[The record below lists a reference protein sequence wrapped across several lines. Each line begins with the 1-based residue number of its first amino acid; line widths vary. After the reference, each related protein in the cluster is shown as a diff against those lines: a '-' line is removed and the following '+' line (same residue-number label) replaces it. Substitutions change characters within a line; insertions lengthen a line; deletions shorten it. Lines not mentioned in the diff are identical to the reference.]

1 MTSKRFLYLA
11 LISIAIILGGCTTIQ
26 IPAEIKTEMSSTQ
39 PIIGYFSRSDDVRIK
54 NCGCRSWLDPQY
66 SPTPVENG
74 YYRLLLGRNAEGLFL
89 IQDFYQK
96 NKQPQS
102 SPLWIDDPT
111 YLFSFD
117 SRVVIGSG
125 ILYYP
130 DGTVV
135 ERFENTDINTSKG
148 EGFYKNGQR
157 AVTYKQ
163 DARTSTFEYWYLSGK
178 FAARYINSFD
188 AAPRAEAWDEQG
200 NKVQDADAVI
210 ARIEAK
216 LNTELDK

>member
-1 MTSKRFLYLA
+1 MAGSTVLA
-11 LISIAIILGGCTTIQ
+11 DTCRKWLLPAFAGAQCRGSI
-26 IPAEIKTEMSSTQ
+26 P
-39 PIIGYFSRSDDVRIK
+39 
-54 NCGCRSWLDPQY
+54 DP
-66 SPTPVENG
+66 G
-74 YYRLLLGRNAEGLFL
+74 LLSE
-89 IQDFYQK
+89 

-125 ILYYP
+125 TLYYP

-135 ERFENTDINTSKG
+135 EKFENTDINTSKG

-157 AVTYKQ
+157 AVTYRQ